1 MQKTVGKRCALLL
14 WVTRESFQKPVQSSN
29 RVLTSPELALR
40 AMACRTSAARL
51 LGLAPNASRANVRA
65 AFRKKAL
72 ETHPD
77 RQGGCA
83 TQFLAARD
91 AADLLLR
98 PAPAVAPRAASQQSA
113 PQQSHATDARAVA
126 HRTIRSLD
134 EELAAAFERMRT
146 GPDLHVDPETLR
158 VAGADEF
165 PKEFELDERNHGVDG
180 PLLRL
185 RHGDRV
191 IGCVE
196 AVDEKLRM
204 SLFGRDVATA
214 ERSSNGNVTV
224 RRGNKSATLAPRP
237 RTSYFDVADAF
248 DTSGYTCVRVKMP
261 GVTKTVWRSNQA
273 VTVASV
279 VRAWR
284 PHRRWWPFGGDEEAY
299 ASDGAAASTYVE
311 RRAGDDRALAAAD
324 APPPLDPVLVV
335 AKVAFQALD
344 RERVRVGAFSV
355 F

>member
-1 MQKTVGKRCALLL
+1 MA
-14 WVTRESFQKPVQSSN
+14 
-29 RVLTSPELALR
+29 
-40 AMACRTSAARL
+40 ACRTSAARL
-51 LGLAPNASRANVRA
+51 LGVAPNASTRHIQA

-77 RQGGCA
+77 RKGGSA

-98 PAPAVAPRAASQQSA
+98 PAPAATAPPRA
-113 PQQSHATDARAVA
+113 PQPSHTTDARAVA

-146 GPDLHVDPETLR
+146 GPELHVDPETLR

-165 PKEFELDERNHGVDG
+165 PKAFELDERNHGVVG

-191 IGCVE
+191 IGSVE
-196 AVDEKLRM
+196 ADRDDKLRV

-214 ERSSNGNVTV
+214 ERSPSGVVSV
-224 RRGNKSATLAPRP
+224 RRGARTATLAPRP
-237 RTSYFDVADAF
+237 RTSFFDVADAF
-248 DTSGYTCVRVKMP
+248 DSDGYTCVRVKLP
-261 GVTKTVWRSNQA
+261 GVTQTTWRSTRGLPC
-273 VTVASV
+273 TVASV

-284 PHRRWWPFGGDEEAY
+284 PHRRWWPFGGDEDAY
-299 ASDGAAASTYVE
+299 ASDGSAASTYVE

-324 APPPLDPVLVV
+324 APPPLDPALVV

-344 RERVRVGAFSV
+344 RERVRLGAFV
-355 F
+355 

>member
-1 MQKTVGKRCALLL
+1 
-14 WVTRESFQKPVQSSN
+14 
-29 RVLTSPELALR
+29 
-40 AMACRTSAARL
+40 MASCRTSAARL
-51 LGLAPNASRANVRA
+51 LGVASDASARHIQA

-77 RQGGCA
+77 RKGGSA

-98 PAPAVAPRAASQQSA
+98 PAPAATAPPRA
-113 PQQSHATDARAVA
+113 PQPSHAANASAVA

-134 EELAAAFERMRT
+134 EELAAAFERART
-146 GPDLHVDPETLR
+146 GPELHVDPDTLR

-165 PKEFELDERNHGVDG
+165 PSAFELDERNHGVVG

-191 IGCVE
+191 IGSVE
-196 AVDEKLRM
+196 ADRDDKLRV

-214 ERSSNGNVTV
+214 ERSPSGVVSV
-224 RRGNKSATLAPRP
+224 RRGTTAAATLAPRP
-237 RTSYFDVADAF
+237 RTSFFDVADAF
-248 DTSGYTCVRVKMP
+248 DSEGYTCVRVKLP
-261 GVTKTVWRSNQA
+261 GVTTTTWRSTRGLPC
-273 VTVASV
+273 TVASV

-284 PHRRWWPFGGDEEAY
+284 PHRRWWPFGGDEESY
-299 ASDGAAASTYVE
+299 ASDGSAASTYVE
-311 RRAGDDRALAAAD
+311 RRAADDRAIAAAD
-324 APPPLDPVLVV
+324 APPPLDPALVV

-344 RERVRVGAFSV
+344 RERVRLGAFV
-355 F
+355 

>member
-1 MQKTVGKRCALLL
+1 MLLG
-14 WVTRESFQKPVQSSN
+14 TRQQRGEKE
-29 RVLTSPELALR
+29 RVLPAAERAVLADDVPHQRSSSLGV
-40 AMACRTSAARL
+40 ASDASARHIQ
-51 LGLAPNASRANVRA
+51 A

-77 RQGGCA
+77 RGGCA
-83 TQFLAARD
+83 NQFLAMRD

-98 PAPAVAPRAASQQSA
+98 PAPAATAPPRAPQS
-113 PQQSHATDARAVA
+113 SHTTDASAVA

-134 EELAAAFERMRT
+134 EELAAAMERARR
-146 GPDLHVDPETLR
+146 GPELHVDPVTLR

-165 PKEFELDERNHGVDG
+165 PSAFELDERNQGVDG

-185 RHGDRV
+185 RHGERV

-196 AVDEKLRM
+196 ADRDDKLRV

-214 ERSSNGNVTV
+214 ERSSNGSVTV
-224 RRGNKSATLAPRP
+224 RRGSSSSTLAPRP
-237 RTSYFDVADAF
+237 RTSFFDVADAF
-248 DTSGYTCVRVKMP
+248 DSDGYTCVRVKLP
-261 GVTKTVWRSNQA
+261 GVTTTTWRSTRGMPC
-273 VTVASV
+273 TVASV

-284 PHRRWWPFGGDEEAY
+284 PHRRWWPFGADEESY
-299 ASDGAAASTYVE
+299 ASDGSAASTYVE

-324 APPPLDPVLVV
+324 APPPLDPALVV

-344 RERVRVGAFSV
+344 RERVRLGAFV
-355 F
+355 

>member
-1 MQKTVGKRCALLL
+1 
-14 WVTRESFQKPVQSSN
+14 
-29 RVLTSPELALR
+29 
-40 AMACRTSAARL
+40 MACRTSAARL
-51 LGLAPNASRANVRA
+51 LGVAPNASSRHIQA

-77 RQGGCA
+77 RKGGSA
-83 TQFLAARD
+83 AQFLAARD

-98 PAPAVAPRAASQQSA
+98 PAPAATAPPRA
-113 PQQSHATDARAVA
+113 PQPSHTTDARAVA

-146 GPDLHVDPETLR
+146 GPELHVDPETLR

-165 PKEFELDERNHGVDG
+165 PKEFELDERNQGVDG

-185 RHGDRV
+185 RHGERV

-196 AVDEKLRM
+196 ADRDDKLRV

-214 ERSSNGNVTV
+214 ERSSNGSVTV
-224 RRGNKSATLAPRP
+224 RRGSSSSTLAPRP
-237 RTSYFDVADAF
+237 RTSFFDVADAF
-248 DTSGYTCVRVKMP
+248 DSDGYTCVRVKLP
-261 GVTKTVWRSNQA
+261 GVTQTTWRSTRGLPC
-273 VTVASV
+273 TVASV

-284 PHRRWWPFGGDEEAY
+284 PHRRWWPFGGDEDAY
-299 ASDGAAASTYVE
+299 ASDGSAASTYVE

-324 APPPLDPVLVV
+324 APPPLDPALVV

-344 RERVRVGAFSV
+344 RERVRLGAFV
-355 F
+355 

>member
-1 MQKTVGKRCALLL
+1 
-14 WVTRESFQKPVQSSN
+14 
-29 RVLTSPELALR
+29 
-40 AMACRTSAARL
+40 MACRTSAARL
-51 LGLAPNASRANVRA
+51 LGVAPNASSRHIQA

-77 RQGGCA
+77 RKGGSA
-83 TQFLAARD
+83 AQFLAARD

-98 PAPAVAPRAASQQSA
+98 PAPAATAPPRA
-113 PQQSHATDARAVA
+113 PQPSHTTDARAVA

-146 GPDLHVDPETLR
+146 GPELHVDPETLR

-165 PKEFELDERNHGVDG
+165 PKEFELDERNQGVDG

-185 RHGDRV
+185 RHGERV

-196 AVDEKLRM
+196 ADRDDKLRV

-214 ERSSNGNVTV
+214 ERSSNGSVTV
-224 RRGNKSATLAPRP
+224 RRGSSSSTLAPRP
-237 RTSYFDVADAF
+237 RTSFFDVADAF
-248 DTSGYTCVRVKMP
+248 DSDGYTCVRVKLP
-261 GVTKTVWRSNQA
+261 GVTTTTWRSTRGMPC
-273 VTVASV
+273 TVASV

-284 PHRRWWPFGGDEEAY
+284 PHRRWWPFGGDEESY
-299 ASDGAAASTYVE
+299 ASDGSAASTYVE
-311 RRAGDDRALAAAD
+311 RRAGDDRAIAATD
-324 APPPLDPVLVV
+324 APPPLDPALVV

-344 RERVRVGAFSV
+344 RERVGLGAFV
-355 F
+355 

>member
-1 MQKTVGKRCALLL
+1 
-14 WVTRESFQKPVQSSN
+14 
-29 RVLTSPELALR
+29 
-40 AMACRTSAARL
+40 MACRTSAARL
-51 LGLAPNASRANVRA
+51 LGVAPNASARHIQA

-77 RQGGCA
+77 RKGGSA

-98 PAPAVAPRAASQQSA
+98 PESQPSYVPPRAA
-113 PQQSHATDARAVA
+113 PQPSHTTDARAVA

-134 EELAAAFERMRT
+134 EELAAAFERART
-146 GPDLHVDPETLR
+146 GPELHVDPDTLR

-165 PKEFELDERNHGVDG
+165 PKAFELDERNHGVIG

-191 IGCVE
+191 IGSVE
-196 AVDEKLRM
+196 ADRDDKLRV

-214 ERSSNGNVTV
+214 ERSSNGSVTV
-224 RRGNKSATLAPRP
+224 RRGSTSSTLAPRP
-237 RTSYFDVADAF
+237 RTSFFDVADAF
-248 DTSGYTCVRVKMP
+248 DTPCGYTCVRVKLP
-261 GVTKTVWRSNQA
+261 GVTQTTWRSNHGLPC
-273 VTVASV
+273 TVASV

-284 PHRRWWPFGGDEEAY
+284 PHRRWWPFGAAEDAY
-299 ASDGAAASTYVE
+299 ASDGSAASTYVE
-311 RRAGDDRALAAAD
+311 RRAGDDRALTHED
-324 APPPLDPVLVV
+324 APPPLDPALVV

-344 RERVRVGAFSV
+344 RERVRLGAFV
-355 F
+355 

>member
-1 MQKTVGKRCALLL
+1 
-14 WVTRESFQKPVQSSN
+14 
-29 RVLTSPELALR
+29 
-40 AMACRTSAARL
+40 MACRTSAARL
-51 LGLAPNASRANVRA
+51 LGVAPNASAHRVQA

-77 RQGGCA
+77 RKGGSA
-83 TQFLAARD
+83 AQFLAARD

-98 PAPAVAPRAASQQSA
+98 PAPAATAPPRAAA
-113 PQQSHATDARAVA
+113 PQPSHTTDARAVA

-146 GPDLHVDPETLR
+146 GPELHVDPETLR

-165 PKEFELDERNHGVDG
+165 PKAFELDERNHGVVG

-191 IGCVE
+191 IGSVE
-196 AVDEKLRM
+196 ADRDDKLRV

-214 ERSSNGNVTV
+214 ERSPSGIVSV
-224 RRGNKSATLAPRP
+224 RRGAGATATLAPRP
-237 RTSYFDVADAF
+237 RTSFFDVADAF
-248 DTSGYTCVRVKMP
+248 DSEGYTCVRVKLP
-261 GVTKTVWRSNQA
+261 GVTQTTWRSTRGMPC
-273 VTVASV
+273 TVASV

-284 PHRRWWPFGGDEEAY
+284 PHRRWWPFGGDEESY
-299 ASDGAAASTYVE
+299 ASDGSAASTYVE
-311 RRAGDDRALAAAD
+311 RRAADDRAIAAAD
-324 APPPLDPVLVV
+324 APPPLDPALVV

-344 RERVRVGAFSV
+344 RERVRLGAFV
-355 F
+355 

>member
-1 MQKTVGKRCALLL
+1 
-14 WVTRESFQKPVQSSN
+14 
-29 RVLTSPELALR
+29 
-40 AMACRTSAARL
+40 MACRTSAARL
-51 LGLAPNASRANVRA
+51 LGVAPNASSRHIQA

-77 RQGGCA
+77 RKGGSA
-83 TQFLAARD
+83 AQFLAARD

-98 PAPAVAPRAASQQSA
+98 PAPAATAPPRAAA
-113 PQQSHATDARAVA
+113 PQPSHTTDARAVA

-134 EELAAAFERMRT
+134 EELAAAFERART
-146 GPDLHVDPETLR
+146 GPELHVDPDTLR

-165 PKEFELDERNHGVDG
+165 PKEFELDERNHGVVG

-191 IGCVE
+191 IGSVE
-196 AVDEKLRM
+196 ADRDDKLRV

-214 ERSSNGNVTV
+214 ERSPSGVVSV
-224 RRGNKSATLAPRP
+224 RRGAGATATLAPRP
-237 RTSYFDVADAF
+237 RTSFFDVADAF
-248 DTSGYTCVRVKMP
+248 DTPCGYTCVRVKLP
-261 GVTKTVWRSNQA
+261 GVTQTTWRSNHGLPC
-273 VTVASV
+273 TVASV

-284 PHRRWWPFGGDEEAY
+284 PHRRWWPFGGDEDAY
-299 ASDGAAASTYVE
+299 ASDGSAASTYVE

-324 APPPLDPVLVV
+324 APPPLDPALVV

-344 RERVRVGAFSV
+344 RERVRLGAFV
-355 F
+355 

>member
-1 MQKTVGKRCALLL
+1 
-14 WVTRESFQKPVQSSN
+14 
-29 RVLTSPELALR
+29 
-40 AMACRTSAARL
+40 MACRTSAARL
-51 LGLAPNASRANVRA
+51 LGVAPNASSRHIQA

-77 RQGGCA
+77 RKGGSA
-83 TQFLAARD
+83 AQFLAARD

-98 PAPAVAPRAASQQSA
+98 PETQPSYVPPRAAT
-113 PQQSHATDARAVA
+113 PQPSHTTDASAVA

-134 EELAAAFERMRT
+134 EELAAAMERARR
-146 GPDLHVDPETLR
+146 GPELHVDPVTLR

-165 PKEFELDERNHGVDG
+165 PSAFELDERNQGVDG

-185 RHGDRV
+185 RHGERV

-196 AVDEKLRM
+196 ADRDDKLRV

-214 ERSSNGNVTV
+214 ERSSNGSVTV
-224 RRGNKSATLAPRP
+224 RRGSSSSTLAPRP
-237 RTSYFDVADAF
+237 RTSFFDVADAF
-248 DTSGYTCVRVKMP
+248 DSDGYTCVRVKLP
-261 GVTKTVWRSNQA
+261 GVTTTTWRSTRGLPC
-273 VTVASV
+273 TVASV

-284 PHRRWWPFGGDEEAY
+284 PHRRWWPFGAAEDAY
-299 ASDGAAASTYVE
+299 ASDGSAASTYVE

-324 APPPLDPVLVV
+324 APPPLDPALVV

-344 RERVRVGAFSV
+344 RERVRLGAFV
-355 F
+355 

>member
-1 MQKTVGKRCALLL
+1 MV
-14 WVTRESFQKPVQSSN
+14 
-29 RVLTSPELALR
+29 
-40 AMACRTSAARL
+40 CRTSAARL
-51 LGLAPNASRANVRA
+51 LGVAPNASARHIQA

-77 RQGGCA
+77 RGGCA
-83 TQFLAARD
+83 NQFLAVRD
-91 AADLLLR
+91 AADILLR
-98 PAPAVAPRAASQQSA
+98 PTPVTTAPPRA
-113 PQQSHATDARAVA
+113 PQPSHTTDARAVA

-134 EELAAAFERMRT
+134 EELAAAFERART
-146 GPDLHVDPETLR
+146 GPELRVDPVTLR

-165 PKEFELDERNHGVDG
+165 PKEFELDERNQGVDG

-196 AVDEKLRM
+196 ADRDDKLRV

-214 ERSSNGNVTV
+214 ERSPSGVVSV
-224 RRGNKSATLAPRP
+224 RRGTTAAATLAPRP
-237 RTSYFDVADAF
+237 RTSFFDVADAF
-248 DTSGYTCVRVKMP
+248 DTSGYTCVRVKLP
-261 GVTKTVWRSNQA
+261 GVTTTTWRSTRGMPC
-273 VTVASV
+273 TVASV

-284 PHRRWWPFGGDEEAY
+284 PHRRWWPFGSDEESY

-311 RRAGDDRALAAAD
+311 RRAGDDRALTHED
-324 APPPLDPVLVV
+324 APPPLDPALVV

-344 RERVRVGAFSV
+344 RERVRLGAFV
-355 F
+355 

>member
-1 MQKTVGKRCALLL
+1 
-14 WVTRESFQKPVQSSN
+14 
-29 RVLTSPELALR
+29 
-40 AMACRTSAARL
+40 MACRTSAARL
-51 LGLAPNASRANVRA
+51 LGVAPNASSRHIQA

-77 RQGGCA
+77 RKGGSA
-83 TQFLAARD
+83 AQFLAARD

-98 PAPAVAPRAASQQSA
+98 PAPAATAPPRA
-113 PQQSHATDARAVA
+113 PQPSHTTDARAVA

-146 GPDLHVDPETLR
+146 GPELHVDPETLR

-165 PKEFELDERNHGVDG
+165 PKEFELDERNQGVDG

-196 AVDEKLRM
+196 ADRDDKLRV

-214 ERSSNGNVTV
+214 ERSPSGVVSV
-224 RRGNKSATLAPRP
+224 RRGTTAAATLAPRP
-237 RTSYFDVADAF
+237 RTSFFDVADAF
-248 DTSGYTCVRVKMP
+248 DTSGYTCVRVKLP
-261 GVTKTVWRSNQA
+261 GVTTTTWRSTRGMPC
-273 VTVASV
+273 TVASV

-284 PHRRWWPFGGDEEAY
+284 PHRRWWPFGSDEESY

-311 RRAGDDRALAAAD
+311 RRAGDDRALTHED
-324 APPPLDPVLVV
+324 APPPLDPALVV

-344 RERVRVGAFSV
+344 RERVRLGAFV
-355 F
+355 

>member
-1 MQKTVGKRCALLL
+1 
-14 WVTRESFQKPVQSSN
+14 
-29 RVLTSPELALR
+29 
-40 AMACRTSAARL
+40 MACRTSAARL
-51 LGLAPNASRANVRA
+51 LGLAPNASRANVQA

-77 RQGGCA
+77 RQGGCPSK
-83 TQFLAARD
+83 FLAARD

-98 PAPAVAPRAASQQSA
+98 PVPAATALPRAA

-196 AVDEKLRM
+196 AADEKLRV

-214 ERSSNGNVTV
+214 ERSSNGEVTV

-237 RTSYFDVADAF
+237 RTSYFNVADAF

-261 GVTKTVWRSNQA
+261 GVTKTLWRSNQGPPC
-273 VTVASV
+273 THASV

-311 RRAGDDRALAAAD
+311 RRAGDDRAHATAD
-324 APPPLDPVLVV
+324 APPPLDPALVV
-335 AKVAFQALD
+335 AKVAFQTLD